1 MSFLKCIP
9 TVFIVNDE
17 YEILIVTN
25 DLGKCAIKIGSAT
38 YYDESAG
45 ILNCT
50 DVIHKIR
57 FPQSVLDAAEKY
69 TVIYNK
75 EIKKKAYFSK
85 FGEDEYEDFE
95 FSPVKGEGAN
105 AYFLADVHKRFEQ
118 ALECTAHYNDKTD
131 FYIVNGDIGE
141 VETDEDYY
149 KVIDFLGNL
158 AKGQKPVIFS
168 RGNHDA
174 RGRAAERFTHFYI
187 SDNGNT
193 YFKFSVGNISGV
205 VLDCGEDKVDENNE
219 YGGVNIFSLYRR
231 RETEFLRS
239 VSLDDG
245 KINFAVSHICHAMTT
260 YKKGDIFDIE
270 RDVYSEWEKELER
283 IGVKF
288 MLCGHLHRSFVLDK
302 DNELN
307 TIPHKYPV
315 VFASH
320 IDKDD
325 LWQAFIT
332 IKKDMITVT
341 MNDRNG
347 EEKEKYTVE
356 I

>member
-1 MSFLKCIP
+1 MSFLKYIP
-9 TVFIVNDE
+9 TVFVVNDE

-25 DLGKCAIKIGSAT
+25 ELGKCAIKIGSKT

-50 DVIHKIR
+50 DIIHKIR
-57 FPQSVLDAAEKY
+57 FPQSVLDDAEKY

-95 FSPVKGEGAN
+95 FSHVKGEGAN

-118 ALECTAHYNDKTD
+118 ALECAAHYNDKTD

-158 AKGQKPVIFS
+158 TKGQKPVIFS

-219 YGGVNIFSLYRR
+219 YGGVNVFSLYRL

-239 VSLDDG
+239 VSLDEG

-283 IGVKF
+283 IGIKF

-320 IDKDD
+320 LDKDD

-332 IKKDMITVT
+332 IKKDMLTVT
-341 MNDRNG
+341 MNDKNG